1 MRQKPTL
8 NRKPG
13 EVCNKNKMMREFHKR
28 IYPRQLPSKDYE
40 DNLIIGNN
48 LIEKSESRK
57 QNQLQNRVQLCEK
70 ILI

>member
-1 MRQKPTL
+1 
-8 NRKPG
+8 
-13 EVCNKNKMMREFHKR
+13 MREFHKR

-70 ILI
+70 ILIWEIINLGFKLIMIK